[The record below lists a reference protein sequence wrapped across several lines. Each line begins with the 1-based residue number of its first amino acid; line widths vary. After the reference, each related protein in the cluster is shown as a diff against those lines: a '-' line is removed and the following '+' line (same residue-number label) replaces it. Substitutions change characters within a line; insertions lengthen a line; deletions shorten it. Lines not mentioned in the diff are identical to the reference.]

1 MSKHVV
7 IALLILAL
15 AIIVLIITKDRV
27 DLNLLVH
34 KVDDVRASFVYFG
47 WMAIGVLIGAL
58 LK

>member
-1 MSKHVV
+1 MSKHVI

-27 DLNLLVH
+27 DLNLLVY
-34 KVDDVRASFVYFG
+34 KANSIRASFAYFG
-47 WMAIGVLIGAL
+47 WMVVGVLIGAL